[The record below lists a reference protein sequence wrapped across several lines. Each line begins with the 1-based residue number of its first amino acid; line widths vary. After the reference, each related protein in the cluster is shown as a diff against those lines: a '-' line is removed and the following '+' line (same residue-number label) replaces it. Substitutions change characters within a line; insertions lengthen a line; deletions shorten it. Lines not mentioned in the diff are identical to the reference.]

1 MRVPSKLQTFR
12 FSLTRMT
19 RPLLSPLS
27 RRLNKPAFITS
38 IKPLGLLSL
47 ISLARSISSPAPNK
61 PPCPFTWPA
70 LRILAMG
77 KTLALLSAR
86 KPGKPLAAHMAPH
99 NLLSRP
105 PLGLLGVPQ
114 GQ

>member
-1 MRVPSKLQTFR
+1 
-12 FSLTRMT
+12 
-19 RPLLSPLS
+19 
-27 RRLNKPAFITS
+27 
-38 IKPLGLLSL
+38 
-47 ISLARSISSPAPNK
+47 
-61 PPCPFTWPA
+61 
-70 LRILAMG
+70 MG